1 MIPDPLHP
9 AIVHLPMALV
19 VLLPLFT
26 IYALFAISRGQQ
38 PTSGWRTVFALQLIL
53 SLSSWAAVETGEQ
66 DEDYYEHGATEEVLE
81 AHEDLAEVFQVFAL
95 AALPLVA
102 AGFLAGRFGQLARFA
117 YMAVTIGLLVM
128 GAMVGHRGGEIIY
141 PDGAKT
147 TAEKLVGRSH

>member
-26 IYALFAISRGQQ
+26 LGALFTISRGEK
-38 PTSGWRTVFALQLIL
+38 PSSSWRTVFILQMIL
-53 SLSSWAAVETGEQ
+53 SLSSWIAVETGEQ
-66 DEDYYEHGATEEVLE
+66 DEDYYEHGPTEEVLE
-81 AHEDLAEVFQVFAL
+81 EHEELAEGFQIFTL
-95 AALPLVA
+95 AALPLAA
-102 AGFLAGRFGQLARFA
+102 AGFLAGRIGQLARFA
-117 YMAVTIGLLVM
+117 YMAVTIALLVV

-141 PDGAKT
+141 PDGAKI